1 MTNAAINEHKAANKA
16 DIDIA
21 ILHQEWQDAPFSALQ
36 IAERVVAETLFR
48 ATLPDAATHRKIEIS
63 VALVG
68 DDAIRQINKEFRNK
82 DKPTNVLSFESELG
96 DLPEDAEY
104 PLGDIIL
111 SYETIK
117 REAGEQDKTFE
128 HHYTH
133 MVLHGLLHLLG
144 YDHIDDDEA
153 ETMEAKEIEILKEI
167 GIENP
172 YL

>member
-1 MTNAAINEHKAANKA
+1 MINAAINEQKAANKA
-16 DIDIA
+16 DVDVA
-21 ILHQEWQDAPFSALQ
+21 ILHQEWQDAPFDTVQ
-36 IAERVVAETLFR
+36 IVERLVAETLFR
-48 ATLPDAATHRKIEIS
+48 AVLPEAATHRKIEIS

-68 DDAIRQINKEFRNK
+68 DNAIQQLNKEFRNK
-82 DKPTNVLSFESELG
+82 DKPTNVLSFESESG
-96 DLPEDAEY
+96 DLPDDAEY

-117 REAGEQDKTFE
+117 REAEEQNKKFE

-144 YDHIDDDEA
+144 YDHIEDDEA
-153 ETMEAKEIEILKEI
+153 RTMEAKEIEILGEI